1 MGALLPAPGKRL
13 PFDPIVGKGLR
24 PKPGPPRAMSD
35 GIRVFAGDC
44 TITAEGDP
52 PREQRGEV
60 VVVIKPDDTVLVHDR
75 DGYQPVAW
83 LTRPETLAYNG
94 TSHDGRFS
102 LVATDGDSRLR
113 VVANDRYGLARYPA
127 SAVGAPIGG
136 CPDCDGTLVRA
147 DGAVTCLDCEAR
159 YGLPAGA
166 DVLDDPCPAC
176 GRPTMRAERGRAFT
190 LCIDRECES
199 LDDAVTAA
207 FDRAWDCPDCDGDL
221 RVIRQGGLL
230 AGCGN
235 YPDCETA
242 FSFPTGVVDGECGC
256 GLPAFETDSGRRCLD
271 ATCDRYDAVVERE
284 TGG

>member
-1 MGALLPAPGKRL
+1 MDALLPAAGKRL

-24 PKPGPPRAMSD
+24 PKPGPPCAMSD

-60 VVVIKPDDTVLVHDR
+60 VLVIKPDDTVLVHDR

-83 LTRPETLAYNG
+83 LTRPETLAYDG

-127 SAVGAPIGG
+127 SAVGAPIGD

-190 LCIDRECES
+190 LMYRPRVRV
-199 LDDAVTAA
+199 A
-207 FDRAWDCPDCDGDL
+207 RRRGDGSVRPCVGLSRL
-221 RVIRQGGLL
+221 RRRPSGD
-230 AGCGN
+230 
-235 YPDCETA
+235 P
-242 FSFPTGVVDGECGC
+242 
-256 GLPAFETDSGRRCLD
+256 SGRTARRLWQLSGLRD
-271 ATCDRYDAVVERE
+271 RVFVPDRRGRRRVWMRATRVRNR
-284 TGG
+284 